1 MFNCAWDRPP
11 CPYGGWPITPT
22 HQTENH
28 MKRIGMLLALFVCLN
43 AGTQARAAALNSAAL
58 RNRVSVSLAADKR
71 EMALALAKQDA
82 ALRKEFASRLSGEQL
97 AVDLKQW
104 LSTVPAQASVRAA
117 AERAD
122 LNIRRL
128 KGLEGELDSLLQLR
142 LASASMLEALRHGV
156 EPLYA
161 YEPDGND
168 ATWQFIEA
176 FDRFGG
182 VHHLDVHRMP
192 EQPVLVVDIDARK
205 DLAAGIKLM
214 RERLVAFGQRPMP
227 TLEVSKAAA
236 TSTPVTILDRIYL
249 HDDKEPWISGKA
261 EVYAIVNG
269 VDPSRDAPALDI
281 VDMPYLDHE
290 GTTYYPNQVLIF
302 WDRYRWAAANVVLME
317 HDDNTNYQDLVAQLF
332 TIASQILTAVGQP
345 DISALVALGS
355 GLVQQMPSHWFT
367 NDDDYVDSFYTL
379 EKNHTYTNYAGAAG
393 NAVVSLRP
401 YILAGQ

>member
-1 MFNCAWDRPP
+1 
-11 CPYGGWPITPT
+11 
-22 HQTENH
+22 
-28 MKRIGMLLALFVCLN
+28 MKRLGMVIALLVGLN
-43 AGTQARAAALNSAAL
+43 AGAQARTAASSSAAL

-71 EMALALAKQDA
+71 EMALTLAKQDA
-82 ALRKEFASRLSGEQL
+82 ALRRALASRLSGEQL

-104 LSTVPAQASVRAA
+104 LSTVPTQASVTAA

-122 LNIRRL
+122 LNIRQR
-128 KGLEGELDSLLQLR
+128 KGLEGEVDSLLQLR
-142 LASASMLEALRHGV
+142 LASPSMLEPLKRGV

-182 VHHLDVHRMP
+182 VHRLDVHRMP
-192 EQPVLVVDIDARK
+192 EQPVLVVDIDARR

-214 RERLVAFGQRPMP
+214 RERLVSYGQRPMT
-227 TLEVSKAAA
+227 TLDVGATATA
-236 TSTPVTILDRIYL
+236 TSTPVTMLDRIYL
-249 HDDKEPWISGKA
+249 NDDQEPWISGSA

-281 VDMPYLDHE
+281 VDMPYLDND
-290 GTTYYPNQVLIF
+290 GTTYYPNQILIF
-302 WDRYRWAAANVVLME
+302 WDRYRWAAANVILME
-317 HDDNTNYQDLVAQLF
+317 HDDNTNYQELVANLF
-332 TIASQILTAVGQP
+332 TIASQILSAVGQP
-345 DISALVALGS
+345 QISALVALGS
-355 GLVQQMPSHWFT
+355 GLVQSMPSNWFT

-379 EKNHTYTNYAGAAG
+379 EKDHTYTNYAGAAG

-401 YILAGQ
+401 YAIAGQ

>member
-1 MFNCAWDRPP
+1 
-11 CPYGGWPITPT
+11 
-22 HQTENH
+22 
-28 MKRIGMLLALFVCLN
+28 MKRIGIVVALFVCLN
-43 AGTQARAAALNSAAL
+43 AGTQARAAASNSAAL
-58 RNRVSVSLAADKR
+58 RTRVSVSLAADKR
-71 EMALALAKQDA
+71 EMALTLAKQDG
-82 ALRKEFASRLSGEQL
+82 ALRRALAAHLSGEQL

-104 LSTVPAQASVRAA
+104 LSTVPTQASVTAA
-117 AERAD
+117 AERTD

-142 LASASMLEALRHGV
+142 LASASMLEALKQGV

-182 VHHLDVHRMP
+182 THRLDVHRMP
-192 EQPVLVVDIDARK
+192 ERPVLVVDIDARK
-205 DLAAGIKLM
+205 DLAAGIELM
-214 RERLVAFGQRPMP
+214 RERLMAFGQRPMP
-227 TLEVSKAAA
+227 TLDVGTTATTTPGVSAAA
-236 TSTPVTILDRIYL
+236 TSTPVTMLDRISL
-249 HDDKEPWISGKA
+249 HDDQEPWISGSA

-281 VDMPYLDHE
+281 VDMPYLDND
-290 GTTYYPNQVLIF
+290 GTTYSPNQVLIF
-302 WDRYRWAAANVVLME
+302 WDRYRWAAANVILME
-317 HDDNTNYQDLVAQLF
+317 HDDNTNYQELVAALF

-345 DISALVALGS
+345 QISALVALGS
-355 GLVQQMPSHWFT
+355 GLVQQMPGNWFT

-379 EKNHTYTNYAGAAG
+379 EKNHTYTNYAGAGG

-401 YILAGQ
+401 YAIAVQ

>member
-1 MFNCAWDRPP
+1 MVL
-11 CPYGGWPITPT
+11 G
-22 HQTENH
+22 
-28 MKRIGMLLALFVCLN
+28 LFVFLN
-43 AGTQARAAALNSAAL
+43 AGSMAQAADVNSAAL
-58 RNRVSVSLAADKR
+58 RQRVSVSLAADKR
-71 EMALALAKQDA
+71 EMALTLARQDA
-82 ALRKEFASRLSGEQL
+82 ALRKELVSRLSGEQL

-104 LSTVPAQASVRAA
+104 LSTVPAQESVRAV

-142 LASASMLEALRHGV
+142 LANASMLEALSRGA

-168 ATWQFIEA
+168 ASWEFIEA

-192 EQPVLVVDIDARK
+192 EQPVFVVDIDARK

-214 RERLVAFGQRPMP
+214 RESLMAFGQRPMP
-227 TLEVSKAAA
+227 TLDMRTAAA
-236 TSTPVTILDRIYL
+236 SSTPVTILDRIYL
-249 HDDKEPWISGKA
+249 HDDKEPWISGPA

-302 WDRYRWAAANVVLME
+302 WERYRWAAANVVLME
-317 HDDNTNYQDLVAQLF
+317 HDDNTNYQNLVAQLF
-332 TIASQILTAVGQP
+332 TIASQILTAMGKP

-379 EKNHTYTNYAGAAG
+379 EKNRSYTNYAGAGG
-393 NAVVSLRP
+393 NAIVSLRP
-401 YILAGQ
+401 YVLSAQ